1 VVNKKQPHRNNIF
14 KKNGG
19 IKMSTDTRR
28 KNVRADLTKRQE
40 FGRILASLRHAAQLT
55 QHDLAKLVGQ
65 KYFTMISQVEGGR
78 VRVPPDDTELWARV
92 LGVDTQAFAKEC
104 VRYYETDDYF
114 KAIYGKNTKRELL

>member
-1 VVNKKQPHRNNIF
+1 MNADKRP
-14 KKNGG
+14 KNA
-19 IKMSTDTRR
+19 
-28 KNVRADLTKRQE
+28 RADLTKRAE
-40 FGRILASLRHAAQLT
+40 FGRTLQSLRQAAQLT
-55 QHDLAKLVGQ
+55 QHDMAKLVGQ

-114 KAIYGKNTKRELL
+114 KAIYGKNNKRELL

>member
-1 VVNKKQPHRNNIF
+1 
-14 KKNGG
+14 
-19 IKMSTDTRR
+19 MSTDTRR

-78 VRVPPDDTELWARV
+78 VRECRQMIQSLWAQSAGRRHSS
-92 LGVDTQAFAKEC
+92 
-104 VRYYETDDYF
+104 VR
-114 KAIYGKNTKRELL
+114 